1 MTDHKQ
7 ETGHEHG
14 PGNAGESLL
23 EMRARL
29 YATDKHAEQKR
40 KYTFEPYIT
49 HPRNVAET
57 VRGVPHSEEMLA
69 AAWLHDVVEDCLTV
83 RHVDIWNLFGSEV
96 CFLVMQLTDISCSW
110 QGSRKERKAI
120 DRIHTSH
127 ACADAKTIKLADLID
142 NSSSIMEHDPK
153 FAKVYLAEKRLLLDE
168 ALREGDAT
176 LWARAD
182 EICKKAG
189 L

>member
-1 MTDHKQ
+1 
-7 ETGHEHG
+7 
-14 PGNAGESLL
+14 
-23 EMRARL
+23 MRARL
-29 YATDKHAEQKR
+29 FATDKHSRGQPR

-49 HPRNVAET
+49 HPRNVVGI
-57 VRGVPHSEEMLA
+57 VRTVPHSEEMLA
-69 AAWLHDVVEDCLTV
+69 AAWLHDVVEDCGV
-83 RHVDIWNLFGSEV
+83 KGADIWNLFGSKV
-96 CFLVMQLTDISCSW
+96 AFLVMQLTDISMSW

-120 DRIHTSH
+120 DRKHTSL
-127 ACADAKTIKLADLID
+127 ACAAAKTIKLADLID

-189 L
+189 F